1 MLTFLEL
8 YQTMLG
14 FVFFKLYTDAGLVY
28 PPPLDLKKD
37 EGAAG
42 VGAYSLQEATK
53 PALPSKPKAKEV
65 EVDGH
70 KVTTKDVKQAIKSLT
85 SAEIAPT
92 DGDVEMASAD
102 PTPAEE
108 EEEFVPHPSTKD
120 TETAASLPTL
130 QSISALPP
138 SLHTALFAP
147 YTFFLSREISRPIFE
162 FLICSFGG
170 RVGWPESS
178 GGGSPISESDESITH
193 VVIDRPP
200 PRKANETPEERER
213 RARRK
218 YVQPQWV
225 VDCINAG
232 KILLEDGYAQGAVL
246 PPHLSPFGEYY
257 EGAYDPA
264 KPLDAQQGAVQE
276 SEDED
281 EDMEADD
288 DAKEDEEGDESA
300 EEEAPEAV
308 ALKAAVSAGE
318 DPEAL
323 RAAELAAEAAGVDY
337 GAFEKQVAKS
347 QKKAKAPAK
356 GDATEDAEQDM
367 NKMMMSNKQRKLYEK
382 VKHSQKKRE
391 AEVRSRVLNFTVRTL
406 TCLPHR
412 KQNSSS
418 ASSTLSSKRS
428 SRRSRRRLLRRFCL
442 LRCCLYP
449 SHLSIALS
457 SLFIICSTLV
467 EFM

>member
-1 MLTFLEL
+1 M
-8 YQTMLG
+8 
-14 FVFFKLYTDAGLVY
+14 
-28 PPPLDLKKD
+28 
-37 EGAAG
+37 
-42 VGAYSLQEATK
+42 
-53 PALPSKPKAKEV
+53 
-65 EVDGH
+65 
-70 KVTTKDVKQAIKSLT
+70 
-85 SAEIAPT
+85 
-92 DGDVEMASAD
+92 
-102 PTPAEE
+102 
-108 EEEFVPHPSTKD
+108 
-120 TETAASLPTL
+120 
-130 QSISALPP
+130 
-138 SLHTALFAP
+138 
-147 YTFFLSREISRPIFE
+147 
-162 FLICSFGG
+162 
-170 RVGWPESS
+170 
-178 GGGSPISESDESITH
+178 
-193 VVIDRPP
+193 
-200 PRKANETPEERER
+200 
-213 RARRK
+213 
-218 YVQPQWV
+218 QPQWV

-308 ALKAAVSAGE
+308 ALKAAVSAGA

-337 GAFEKQVAKS
+337 GAFEKEVAKS

-356 GDATEDAEQDM
+356 AAATDDAEQDM

-391 AEVRSRVLNFTVRTL
+391 AEVSSLIYSREEVQTL
-406 TCLPHR
+406 TSSPYR

-442 LRCCLYP
+442 LRCCLYS
-449 SHLSIALS
+449 SHLSIALPS
-457 SLFIICSTLV
+457 SSIICSTLV
-467 EFM
+467 EFMYTPPVLEGY